1 MAVQRATAVLG
12 SAVLCL
18 LALLEGSSDFVS
30 LLRNIEPHVSQ
41 NVLDMPAF
49 SIASI
54 AGMSTPLSRSRPP
67 IFFQR
72 EACHFS
78 IAQYIYIAGIL
89 WLDAAGAK
97 IWSWRLAVTH
107 DWTTCCCLNFSSVLK
122 IVEIILSIA
131 SLQQLEAVSCS
142 AAQVSGL
149 PQGQDAR
156 LQRLGPLVQVILVS
170 ACPLRTP
177 YFAYSS

>member
-1 MAVQRATAVLG
+1 MLG

-18 LALLEGSSDFVS
+18 LALLVWSSDFVS

-49 SIASI
+49 VVLLPLLECPHHSPE
-54 AGMSTPLSRSRPP
+54 AGHQNSFKEKAATSPLLSR
-67 IFFQR
+67 
-72 EACHFS
+72 HFV
-78 IAQYIYIAGIL
+78 AGCCWSQNL
-89 WLDAAGAK
+89 KLTLD
-97 IWSWRLAVTH
+97 TH
-107 DWTTCCCLNFSSVLK
+107 DWTTRCSFNVSSVLK

-131 SLQQLEAVSCS
+131 SLQLEGVSCS

-156 LQRLGPLVQVILVS
+156 IQRLCPLVQVILVS

-177 YFAYSS
+177 YCLLLL

>member
-78 IAQYIYIAGIL
+78 IAQYIYSRHFVAGCCWSQNL
-89 WLDAAGAK
+89 KLTLDCH
-97 IWSWRLAVTH
+97 T
-107 DWTTCCCLNFSSVLK
+107 
-122 IVEIILSIA
+122 
-131 SLQQLEAVSCS
+131 
-142 AAQVSGL
+142 
-149 PQGQDAR
+149 
-156 LQRLGPLVQVILVS
+156 
-170 ACPLRTP
+170 
-177 YFAYSS
+177 